1 MYVDVGLIGVVVNLV
16 DLFNFA
22 RECERNKFN
31 YKVGD
36 FRKIDFLGRLLQK
49 QGISKVIF
57 VFTYIQFNLCPALW
71 PNDNPCGGTVLTPN
85 CLMVPLCLLIN
96 LKMVKECFQ
105 NSFVCQQSRIEN

>member
-71 PNDNPCGGTVLTPN
+71 PNDISVWWHCADSKLFNGSIV
-85 CLMVPLCLLIN
+85 
-96 LKMVKECFQ
+96 
-105 NSFVCQQSRIEN
+105 FVN

>member
-1 MYVDVGLIGVVVNLV
+1 MLVNLV
-16 DLFNFA
+16 DLFNFG

-71 PNDNPCGGTVLTPN
+71 PNDSSVWWHCADSKLFNGSIV
-85 CLMVPLCLLIN
+85 
-96 LKMVKECFQ
+96 
-105 NSFVCQQSRIEN
+105 FVN

>member
-1 MYVDVGLIGVVVNLV
+1 MYVDVDLIGVVVNLV

-71 PNDNPCGGTVLTPN
+71 PNDYSVWWHCADSKLFNGSIV
-85 CLMVPLCLLIN
+85 
-96 LKMVKECFQ
+96 
-105 NSFVCQQSRIEN
+105 FVN

>member
-49 QGISKVIF
+49 QGIS
-57 VFTYIQFNLCPALW
+57 
-71 PNDNPCGGTVLTPN
+71 
-85 CLMVPLCLLIN
+85 
-96 LKMVKECFQ
+96 LK
-105 NSFVCQQSRIEN
+105 

>member
-36 FRKIDFLGRLLQK
+36 FRKIDFLGR
-49 QGISKVIF
+49 IF
-57 VFTYIQFNLCPALW
+57 KNEKTS
-71 PNDNPCGGTVLTPN
+71 
-85 CLMVPLCLLIN
+85 
-96 LKMVKECFQ
+96 Q
-105 NSFVCQQSRIEN
+105 NSKSLIRLNNLLVFILYLFN

>member
-49 QGISKVIF
+49 QGISKVTF
-57 VFTYIQFNLCPALW
+57 VFTYSFSFVS
-71 PNDNPCGGTVLTPN
+71 GTVA
-85 CLMVPLCLLIN
+85 
-96 LKMVKECFQ
+96 E
-105 NSFVCQQSRIEN
+105 

>member
-36 FRKIDFLGRLLQK
+36 FRKIDFFGRLLQK

-71 PNDNPCGGTVLTPN
+71 PNDSSVWWHCADSKLFNGSIV
-85 CLMVPLCLLIN
+85 
-96 LKMVKECFQ
+96 
-105 NSFVCQQSRIEN
+105 FVN

>member
-71 PNDNPCGGTVLTPN
+71 PNDSSVWWHCADSKLFNGSIV
-85 CLMVPLCLLIN
+85 
-96 LKMVKECFQ
+96 
-105 NSFVCQQSRIEN
+105 FVN

>member
-49 QGISKVIF
+49 QGISKVTF
-57 VFTYIQFNLCPALW
+57 VFTYSFSFVS
-71 PNDNPCGGTVLTPN
+71 GTVAEWYFRVVALRW
-85 CLMVPLCLLIN
+85 LQIV
-96 LKMVKECFQ
+96 
-105 NSFVCQQSRIEN
+105 

>member
-49 QGISKVIF
+49 QGISKVTF
-57 VFTYIQFNLCPALW
+57 VFINIQFNLCPALW
-71 PNDNPCGGTVLTPN
+71 PNDISVWWHCADSKLFNGSIV
-85 CLMVPLCLLIN
+85 
-96 LKMVKECFQ
+96 
-105 NSFVCQQSRIEN
+105 FVN

>member
-16 DLFNFA
+16 DLFNFG

-49 QGISKVIF
+49 QGISKVTF
-57 VFTYIQFNLCPALW
+57 VFTHS
-71 PNDNPCGGTVLTPN
+71 V
-85 CLMVPLCLLIN
+85 
-96 LKMVKECFQ
+96 
-105 NSFVCQQSRIEN
+105 